1 MDFWDYEYLNVPM
14 NKDGI
19 FELDNVYDEK
29 WKNVYSIQLTKEDFE
44 NIDNLINDFNSA
56 FNIIIDL
63 AEEERLANENL
74 QPALVL
80 SKNRFEVAPDKIKP
94 SIKKVIDAINKAIE
108 YNTFVEFDL

>member
-1 MDFWDYEYLNVPM
+1 MDFWDFEYLNIPM

-29 WKNVYSIQLTKEDFE
+29 WENVYSIQLTKEDVK
-44 NIDNLINDFNSA
+44 NIDKLINDFNSA

-63 AEEERLANENL
+63 AEEERLVNENL

-80 SKNRFEVAPDKIKP
+80 AKKSFETVSDKVKP